1 MTDERDD
8 ENKKDDAE
16 SGSDKKEGGRSA
28 RAARRDALKKDEAPA
43 QEETKKEETK
53 KEEPKK
59 EAKKDEPRPA
69 SKSYAVEK
77 PQEACCN
84 GGAISLS
91 SAVMMMIFFFGLGL
105 VLGGFFLKLGGKSTD
120 KASRPGGGGA
130 PQASQARLKMEIPAD
145 APGFGA
151 ADAPVT
157 ILVFDDFQCPWC
169 EKASKV
175 IDRILKEFPADVRF
189 VMVNFPLPQL
199 HKEAELAA
207 QAGMEAHAQGKFKQ
221 LHDLIFA
228 NQRGVNREALEK
240 WAQQAGLDVARFKT
254 ALDQNTHQAAVQRHM
269 SLGKSLGVRGTPTML
284 INGRRFNM
292 TRDMEQNYSVLKSLV
307 QEEMA
312 TVKKQNIPR
321 GQAWQ
326 KLTATGMAT
335 LDQLT
340 GGPAARPTAEAAPS
354 KDPQAAARREVDP
367 NVSYK
372 LEIDPTDA
380 WKGDAKALVTI
391 VEFSEYQCPH
401 CKNADGIVEE
411 ILAAYPQGVKFV
423 FMHNPIRRHPHAQPA
438 AVAALEVKAQKGM
451 DAFWAFHKKLFA
463 NQDQIN
469 PENIQKWVQEA
480 GLDMAKYKTA
490 VDNKTHEAAIA
501 RNQALAMRFG
511 ARGTPAFFVNG
522 YFLSGARPLAQF
534 KPIIDRE
541 IAKAN
546 QTITE
551 GKATAENYY
560 AFLMTTA
567 EPAAKWI
574 GGDAKQPNRRSARPR
589 LDHTKIYKVWPEAGA
604 AVFNKIPFFG
614 DPKGQVVVTMGIDL
628 ECPWCEKL
636 VPTLEELMN
645 GTPVPA
651 GTQPAAD
658 HFGGYK
664 TGVKFVMLHY
674 PLPFHKSAPLA
685 HQAAQEVFEQ
695 KGPVAFYGFIKKC
708 FQNQKA
714 LTRPNL
720 ETWAQEL
727 GVNLPR
733 FKEAL
738 DKETHKEFINQIQTL
753 ARTVGVQG
761 TPAVFV
767 NGKFMLGRGMPIFRR
782 AIDEALAATAAMMK
796 ANPALTSDKVY
807 EEIMKTAEPK
817 AIWIAPPDADGGQ
830 PPVEIQKLDRP
841 AGPGLVPGVPGLAPG
856 PGVTPGPGP
865 RPMPLRSMPQ
875 VQPMAPAPVPAPA
888 PAPANP

>member
-1 MTDERDD
+1 MTDEHDD
-8 ENKKDDAE
+8 ENKKEDAE
-16 SGSDKKEGGRSA
+16 SGSDKKESGRSA
-28 RAARRDALKKDEAPA
+28 RAARREALKKDEEPST
-43 QEETKKEETK
+43 EEPKKEEAK

-59 EAKKDEPRPA
+59 AEAKKEEPRPVA
-69 SKSYAVEK
+69 KSYAVEK
-77 PQEACCN
+77 PAEACC
-84 GGAISLS
+84 GGGSISLS
-91 SAVMMMIFFFGLGL
+91 SAVMMMVFFFGLGL
-105 VLGGFFLKLGGKSTD
+105 VLGGFFLKLGGKTGEKSART
-120 KASRPGGGGA
+120 GGGA
-130 PQASQARLKMEIPAD
+130 PPQATQARLKMEIPAD
-145 APGFGA
+145 APGFGP

-157 ILVFDDFQCPWC
+157 IVVFDDFQCPWC

-175 IDRILKEFPADVRF
+175 IDRVLKEHPADVRF
-189 VMVNFPLPQL
+189 AMVNFPLPQL

-221 LHDLIFA
+221 MHDIMFA
-228 NQRGVNREALEK
+228 NQRGINRAALDK
-240 WAQQAGLDVARFKT
+240 WAQQIGLDVARFKA

-269 SLGKSLGVRGTPTML
+269 SMGKSLGVRGTPTML

-292 TRDMEQNYSVLKSLV
+292 TRDMDQNYKVLNALIL
-307 QEEMA
+307 EEME

-335 LDQLT
+335 LEQLT
-340 GGPAARPTAEAAPS
+340 GGPAARPTAEAAPA
-354 KDPQAAARREVDP
+354 KGPQAAARREVDP

-372 LEIDPTDA
+372 MEIEATDT
-380 WKGDAKALVTI
+380 WKGDPKALVTI

-401 CKNADGIVEE
+401 CKNADGIVDE

-423 FMHNPIRRHPHAQPA
+423 FMNNPIRRHPHAHPA
-438 AVAALEVKAQKGM
+438 AVAALEVNAQKGLA
-451 DAFWAFHKKLFA
+451 AFWAFHKKLFE
-463 NQDQIN
+463 NQKDIN

-480 GLDMAKYKTA
+480 GLDMAKYKAA
-490 VDNKTHEAAIA
+490 VDNKTHDATIA
-501 RNQALAMRFG
+501 RQQALAMRFG

-546 QTITE
+546 QAISE

-560 AFLMTTA
+560 QFLMTTA

-574 GGDAKQPNRRSARPR
+574 GGDASKPNRRSARPR
-589 LDHTKIYKVWPEAGA
+589 LDHTKVYRVFPEGGA
-604 AVFNKIPFFG
+604 AVFNKIPYFG

-636 VPTLEELMN
+636 LPTLEELMN
-645 GTPVPA
+645 GTPLPA
-651 GTQPAAD
+651 GQAPAAD

-664 TGVKFVMLHY
+664 TGVKFVLMHY
-674 PLPFHKSAPLA
+674 PLPFHKAAPMA

-695 KGPVAFYGFIKKC
+695 KGPVAFYNFMKKC
-708 FQNQKA
+708 FQNQKQ

-727 GVNLPR
+727 GVNMPK

-738 DKETHKEFINQIQTL
+738 DKETHKAFIEQIQML
-753 ARTVGVQG
+753 ARTIGVQG
-761 TPAVFV
+761 TPAVYV
-767 NGKFMLGRGMPIFRR
+767 NGKFLLGRGMPIFRR
-782 AIDEALAATAAMMK
+782 AIDEALTAAAEMMK
-796 ANPALTSDKVY
+796 ANPAITSDKVY

-817 AIWIAPPDADGGQ
+817 AIWIAPPDADGAGA
-830 PPVEIQKLDRP
+830 PVQIQKINVP
-841 AGPGLVPGVPGLAPG
+841 GTPGAPVGPMPPSPGLVPPTAPQIGPRMMPVRPQPGLP
-856 PGVTPGPGP
+856 
-865 RPMPLRSMPQ
+865 
-875 VQPMAPAPVPAPA
+875 PMAPAPA